1 MRERR
6 KSLIALNILMLFAAV
21 LVALSVGPTKI
32 DGFFEQ
38 LMQPGSDEILWQI
51 RFPRVIAAVI
61 VGAAFGV
68 AGLMAQGASNN
79 ALAEPSI
86 LGTASGAAL
95 GAVIAI
101 LFGLAQVG
109 SIAATISG
117 VIGAL
122 FATSLTLKL
131 ASLRGNLSSF
141 ALIIVGIAV
150 SATLSAIVGLTSAMI
165 TQADA
170 RSISF
175 WSFGSL
181 ALITY
186 ENLAGIIATTVL
198 GFAIAWKVAPSLDRL
213 SFGDDTAFHLGVNV
227 VKARWLA
234 LVALSLLAG
243 GAVSTVGIIG
253 FIGLAAPH
261 IARFMYGPSHRFLVI
276 QSALIGCLILVV
288 ADTLA
293 RSIAQP
299 NELSIGLITS
309 LLGAP
314 ILIALVSIKNNVW
327 RVQ

>member
-1 MRERR
+1 
-6 KSLIALNILMLFAAV
+6 
-21 LVALSVGPTKI
+21 
-32 DGFFEQ
+32 
-38 LMQPGSDEILWQI
+38 
-51 RFPRVIAAVI
+51 
-61 VGAAFGV
+61 
-68 AGLMAQGASNN
+68 
-79 ALAEPSI
+79 
-86 LGTASGAAL
+86 
-95 GAVIAI
+95 
-101 LFGLAQVG
+101 
-109 SIAATISG
+109 
-117 VIGAL
+117 
-122 FATSLTLKL
+122 
-131 ASLRGNLSSF
+131 
-141 ALIIVGIAV
+141 
-150 SATLSAIVGLTSAMI
+150 LSAIVGLTSAMI

-186 ENLAGIIATTVL
+186 ENLAGITATTVL

-276 QSALIGCLILVV
+276 QSALIGSLILVV

>member
-276 QSALIGCLILVV
+276 QSALIGSLILVV